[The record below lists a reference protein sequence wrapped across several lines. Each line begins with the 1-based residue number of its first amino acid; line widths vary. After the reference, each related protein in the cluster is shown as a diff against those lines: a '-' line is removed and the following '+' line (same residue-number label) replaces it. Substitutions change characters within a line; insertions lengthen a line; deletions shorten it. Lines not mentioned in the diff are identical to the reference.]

1 MILVVSVVLALFVTM
16 LITLLFAARSID
28 VPSRNGDDD

>member
-1 MILVVSVVLALFVTM
+1 MIVVVSVVLALFATM

-28 VPSRNGDDD
+28 VPPRDGNDD